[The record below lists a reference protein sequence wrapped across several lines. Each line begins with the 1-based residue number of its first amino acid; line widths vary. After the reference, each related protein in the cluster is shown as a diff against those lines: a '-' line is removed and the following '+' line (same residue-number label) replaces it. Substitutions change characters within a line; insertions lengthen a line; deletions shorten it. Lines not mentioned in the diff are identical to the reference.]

1 MLHCTLQHCA
11 LVRIAEK
18 DQVLTE
24 NNLKTAWKC
33 LSIVINIQLEHV
45 MKRVAEMSTGNFSKC
60 ANLNMQKCKNENYF
74 ILADKTSY
82 ITTFSCSDEV
92 ESASKQNVLN
102 ERDMFVLFI
111 LMWTGQNQQNQ
122 QNQHH
127 QLLICV
133 KLQFQNFLFPSFL
146 EIQSDW
152 TLSDLFNEAQ
162 GHFLISLRQTRYH

>member
-45 MKRVAEMSTGNFSKC
+45 MKRVAEMSTGNFSKF
-60 ANLNMQKCKNENYF
+60 ANLNMQKCKNDN
-74 ILADKTSY
+74 ILFWLIKQVTSRRLAARLRWKVHRY
-82 ITTFSCSDEV
+82 
-92 ESASKQNVLN
+92 KQNVMN
-102 ERDMFVLFI
+102 ERDMWVLFI

-122 QNQHH
+122 RH
-127 QLLICV
+127 QLLMCETP
-133 KLQFQNFLFPSFL
+133 NFRIFFFPLFWKFSQI
-146 EIQSDW
+146 E
-152 TLSDLFNEAQ
+152 LS
-162 GHFLISLRQTRYH
+162 QTRLMRLRVTF

>member
-45 MKRVAEMSTGNFSKC
+45 MTRFAEMSTGNFSKF
-60 ANLNMQKCKNENYF
+60 ANLNMQKCKNDN
-74 ILADKTSY
+74 ILFWLIKQVTSA
-82 ITTFSCSDEV
+82 EV
-92 ESASKQNVLN
+92 ESASIQTKCDEWTWHVSVVHFDVDWSESAESAPPTVNVWN
-102 ERDMFVLFI
+102 S
-111 LMWTGQNQQNQ
+111 
-122 QNQHH
+122 
-127 QLLICV
+127 
-133 KLQFQNFLFPSFL
+133 QFQNFLFPSFL

-152 TLSDLFNEAQ
+152 TLSDSFNEAQ
-162 GHFLISLRQTRYH
+162 GHFLIFLRQTRYH

>member
-18 DQVLTE
+18 DRVLTE

-82 ITTFSCSDEV
+82 ITTFSCSAEV
-92 ESASKQNVLN
+92 ESASIQTKCDEWTWHVSVVHFDVDWSESAESAPPTVNVWN
-102 ERDMFVLFI
+102 S
-111 LMWTGQNQQNQ
+111 
-122 QNQHH
+122 
-127 QLLICV
+127 
-133 KLQFQNFLFPSFL
+133 QFQNFLFPSFL

-152 TLSDLFNEAQ
+152 TLSDSFNEAQ
-162 GHFLISLRQTRYH
+162 GHFLIFLRQTRYH

>member
-18 DQVLTE
+18 DRVLTE

-33 LSIVINIQLEHV
+33 LSIIINIQLEHV
-45 MKRVAEMSTGNFSKC
+45 MTRFAEMSTGNFSKC

-82 ITTFSCSDEV
+82 ITTFSCSAEV
-92 ESASKQNVLN
+92 ESASKRNVLN

-133 KLQFQNFLFPSFL
+133 KLQFQNFLFASFL
-146 EIQSDW
+146 EIQSDR
-152 TLSDLFNEAQ
+152 TLSDSFNEAQ
-162 GHFLISLRQTRYH
+162 GHFLIFLRQTRYH

>member
-33 LSIVINIQLEHV
+33 LSIIINIQLEHV
-45 MKRVAEMSTGNFSKC
+45 MTRFAEMSTGNFSKC

-82 ITTFSCSDEV
+82 ITTFSCSAEV
-92 ESASKQNVLN
+92 ESASIQTKCAEWTWHVCVVHLDVDWSESAESAESAPPTVNMCETPNFRIFFLP
-102 ERDMFVLFI
+102 LFWKFSQI
-111 LMWTGQNQQNQ
+111 
-122 QNQHH
+122 
-127 QLLICV
+127 
-133 KLQFQNFLFPSFL
+133 
-146 EIQSDW
+146 E
-152 TLSDLFNEAQ
+152 LS
-162 GHFLISLRQTRYH
+162 QTRLMRLRVTF

>member
-60 ANLNMQKCKNENYF
+60 ANLNMQKCKNDN
-74 ILADKTSY
+74 ILFWLIKQVTSQRLAARLRGKVHRY
-82 ITTFSCSDEV
+82 
-92 ESASKQNVLN
+92 KQNVMN

-122 QNQHH
+122 RH

-133 KLQFQNFLFPSFL
+133 KLPISEFSFSLFSGNSVRL
-146 EIQSDW
+146 
-152 TLSDLFNEAQ
+152 N
-162 GHFLISLRQTRYH
+162 SLRLV

>member
-45 MKRVAEMSTGNFSKC
+45 MKRFAEMSTGNFSKC

-92 ESASKQNVLN
+92 ESASKRNVLN

-122 QNQHH
+122 RH
-127 QLLICV
+127 QLLMCETP
-133 KLQFQNFLFPSFL
+133 NFRIFFFPLFWKFSQI
-146 EIQSDW
+146 E
-152 TLSDLFNEAQ
+152 LSQTCLMR
-162 GHFLISLRQTRYH
+162 LRVTF

>member
-18 DQVLTE
+18 DRVLTE
-24 NNLKTAWKC
+24 NNLKTAWKR

-45 MKRVAEMSTGNFSKC
+45 MTRFAEMSTGNFSKC

-92 ESASKQNVLN
+92 ESASKRNVLN

-122 QNQHH
+122 RH
-127 QLLICV
+127 QLLMCETP
-133 KLQFQNFLFPSFL
+133 NFRIFFFPLFWKFSQI
-146 EIQSDW
+146 E
-152 TLSDLFNEAQ
+152 LS
-162 GHFLISLRQTRYH
+162 QTRLMRLRVTF

>member
-60 ANLNMQKCKNENYF
+60 ANLNMQKCKNDN
-74 ILADKTSY
+74 ILFWLIKQVTSA
-82 ITTFSCSDEV
+82 EV
-92 ESASKQNVLN
+92 ESASIQTKCDEWTWHVSVVHFDVDWSESAESAESAPPTVNMCETPN
-102 ERDMFVLFI
+102 FRIFFFPLFWKFSQI
-111 LMWTGQNQQNQ
+111 
-122 QNQHH
+122 
-127 QLLICV
+127 
-133 KLQFQNFLFPSFL
+133 
-146 EIQSDW
+146 E
-152 TLSDLFNEAQ
+152 LS
-162 GHFLISLRQTRYH
+162 QTRLMRLRVTF

>member
-45 MKRVAEMSTGNFSKC
+45 MKRFAEMSTGNFSKC

-92 ESASKQNVLN
+92 ESASKRNVLN

-133 KLQFQNFLFPSFL
+133 KLQFQNFLFASFL
-146 EIQSDW
+146 EIQSDR
-152 TLSDLFNEAQ
+152 TLSDSFNEAQ
-162 GHFLISLRQTRYH
+162 GHFLIFLRQTRYH

>member
-45 MKRVAEMSTGNFSKC
+45 MKRVAEMSTGNFSKF
-60 ANLNMQKCKNENYF
+60 ANLNMQKCKNDN
-74 ILADKTSY
+74 ILFWLIKQVTSA
-82 ITTFSCSDEV
+82 EV
-92 ESASKQNVLN
+92 ESASIQTKCAEWTWHVCVVHLDVDWSESAESAESAPPTVNVWN
-102 ERDMFVLFI
+102 S
-111 LMWTGQNQQNQ
+111 
-122 QNQHH
+122 
-127 QLLICV
+127 
-133 KLQFQNFLFPSFL
+133 QFQNFLFPSFL

-152 TLSDLFNEAQ
+152 TLSDSFNEAQ
-162 GHFLISLRQTRYH
+162 GHFLIFLRQTRYH

>member
-18 DQVLTE
+18 DRVLTE

-33 LSIVINIQLEHV
+33 LSIIINIQLEHV
-45 MKRVAEMSTGNFSKC
+45 MTRFAEMSTGNFSKC

-92 ESASKQNVLN
+92 ESASKRNVLN

-122 QNQHH
+122 RH
-127 QLLICV
+127 QLLMCETP
-133 KLQFQNFLFPSFL
+133 NFRIFFFPLFWKFSQI
-146 EIQSDW
+146 E
-152 TLSDLFNEAQ
+152 LS
-162 GHFLISLRQTRYH
+162 QTRLMRLRVTF

>member
-1 MLHCTLQHCA
+1 MSQHHYKYPA
-11 LVRIAEK
+11 LT
-18 DQVLTE
+18 VLYD
-24 NNLKTAWKC
+24 
-33 LSIVINIQLEHV
+33 HV

-92 ESASKQNVLN
+92 ESASKRNVLN

-127 QLLICV
+127 QLLMCETP
-133 KLQFQNFLFPSFL
+133 NFRIFFFPLFWKFSQI
-146 EIQSDW
+146 E
-152 TLSDLFNEAQ
+152 LS
-162 GHFLISLRQTRYH
+162 QTRLMRLRVTF

>member
-60 ANLNMQKCKNENYF
+60 ANLNMQKCKNDN
-74 ILADKTSY
+74 ILFWLIKQVTSA
-82 ITTFSCSDEV
+82 EV
-92 ESASKQNVLN
+92 ESASIQTKCDEWTWHVSVVHFDVDWSESAESAPPTVNMCETPN
-102 ERDMFVLFI
+102 FRIFFFPLFWKFSQI
-111 LMWTGQNQQNQ
+111 
-122 QNQHH
+122 
-127 QLLICV
+127 
-133 KLQFQNFLFPSFL
+133 
-146 EIQSDW
+146 E
-152 TLSDLFNEAQ
+152 LS
-162 GHFLISLRQTRYH
+162 QTRLMRLRVTF